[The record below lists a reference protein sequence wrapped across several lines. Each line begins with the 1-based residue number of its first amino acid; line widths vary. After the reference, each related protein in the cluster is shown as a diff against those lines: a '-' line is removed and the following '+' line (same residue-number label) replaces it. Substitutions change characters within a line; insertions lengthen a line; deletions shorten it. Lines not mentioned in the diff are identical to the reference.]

1 MSTENVSNEEK
12 GNGVLADV
20 IQSLPN
26 GKQIP
31 SDEVLLDFI
40 DWFGTWQ
47 TDKRLG
53 DYGINDILDAYKL
66 DVSEE

>member
-1 MSTENVSNEEK
+1 MSTENVLNEEK
-12 GNGVLADV
+12 GNGVSADV

-47 TDKRLG
+47 TDKPLE

-66 DVSEE
+66 DASKE